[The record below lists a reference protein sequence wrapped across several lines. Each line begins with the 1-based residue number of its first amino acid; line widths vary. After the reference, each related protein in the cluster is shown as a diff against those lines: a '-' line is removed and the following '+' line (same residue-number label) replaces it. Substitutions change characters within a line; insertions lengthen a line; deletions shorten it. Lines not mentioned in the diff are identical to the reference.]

1 MYSLTSFRGAC
12 KNGKK
17 GVFLVILTHFGKD
30 IRKIK
35 KNACKKRV
43 FRVYFLT

>member
-1 MYSLTSFRGAC
+1 MYALTSFRSAKTC

-35 KNACKKRV
+35 KNA
-43 FRVYFLT
+43 